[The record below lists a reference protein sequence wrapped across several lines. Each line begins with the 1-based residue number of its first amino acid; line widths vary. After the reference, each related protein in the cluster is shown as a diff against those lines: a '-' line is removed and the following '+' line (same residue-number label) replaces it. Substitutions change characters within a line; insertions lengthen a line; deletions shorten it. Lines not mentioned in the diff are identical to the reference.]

1 METEMNRP
9 LQSELRDRTPC
20 HVVSI
25 EDRER
30 TDYSLRV
37 KYLTDYCPGL
47 LLLRV
52 ADEYWLATE
61 IMQRRRL
68 IDIARFCTGPV
79 SVRELVEKLA
89 AAAASGRDSEHPK
102 ILVGLSKLSRRN

>member
-9 LQSELRDRTPC
+9 LQSELRDRAPG
-20 HVVSI
+20 HVVGI
-25 EDRER
+25 EDCER

-47 LLLRV
+47 LLLRI
-52 ADEYWLATE
+52 ADEYWLATQ

-68 IDIARFCTGPV
+68 IDIARSCTSPV
-79 SVRELVEKLA
+79 SVRQLVEEFPP
-89 AAAASGRDSEHPK
+89 ASPGCRDSEHPE